1 MNSSELPSAQPLS
14 FYGGTLGAVLP
25 FAVFVG
31 GVIPIA
37 LSGAPD
43 ERGFWP
49 VLFAAITTGM
59 LLAKDRKA
67 FSETII
73 AGMAQPIVMIMLSAW
88 MLASTIG
95 TLMSAT
101 GFVEALTWLANQ
113 LHLSAAGFTAAA
125 FAMCC
130 IISLS
135 TGSSFATILIG
146 GPILYPAGGLLGADL
161 PLLAGAILAGATFGD
176 FFAPISDTTIASAFS
191 QKAEIGPT
199 VRSRLKYILPVA
211 ALALPAY
218 YLLGDPASPA
228 QLAGQETLKGNPAGL
243 PMLLVPVLIIAM
255 FIRGTDLLQGL
266 LMGLLGGT
274 LLGWGLGLLPT
285 EKILSLDLEN
295 FTAKSFIIDGV
306 NRATGISFFTILL
319 MGLVATLQASGLI
332 DRLVAKASRSGN
344 TPRKAE
350 AWIATSASAAVLLT
364 THSIVAILMVADFVR
379 KTGEQQ
385 DISPTRRANLL
396 SLVVCVFP
404 FLLPYF
410 IPVIL
415 MSNTTNS
422 GASFGIPAVAP
433 LQAGL
438 FNFTAWGLAAMTL
451 GTLLWN
457 KRK

>member
-1 MNSSELPSAQPLS
+1 MNADNPTSGQKLH
-14 FYGGTLGAVLP
+14 FYGGSIGAFLP
-25 FAVFVG
+25 FGIFAF
-31 GVIPIA
+31 GVIAIA

-49 VLFAAITTGM
+49 VLLAALTAGM

-67 FSETII
+67 FSETVI
-73 AGMAQPIVMIMLSAW
+73 AGMAQPIVMIMLMAW

-101 GFVEALTWLANQ
+101 GFVEALTWLARQ
-113 LHLSAAGFTAAA
+113 LHLSTAGFTATA
-125 FAMCC
+125 FAICC

-176 FFAPISDTTIASAFS
+176 FFAPISDTTIASALS
-191 QKAEIGPT
+191 QEAEIGPT
-199 VRSRLKYILPVA
+199 VRSRLRYILPVA

-218 YLLGDPASPA
+218 YLLGSQGSPSPVSA
-228 QLAGQETLKGNPAGL
+228 EALQGSPDGL
-243 PMLLVPVLIIAM
+243 PMLLVPVFIIAL
-255 FIRGTDLLQGL
+255 FVRGTHLLQGL
-266 LMGLLGGT
+266 LIGLLAGT
-274 LLGWGLGLLPT
+274 LLAWILGLLPT
-285 EKILSLDLEN
+285 EKILSLDPKN
-295 FTAKSFIIDGV
+295 FTAKSFVIDGI

-319 MGLVATLQASGLI
+319 MGLVATLQASGLV
-332 DRLVAKASRSGN
+332 DRLVSFANKNSN

-350 AWIATSASAAVLLT
+350 GWIAATTSVAVLLT

-379 KTGEQQ
+379 KSGGQQ
-385 DISPTRRANLL
+385 CIDPIRRANLL
-396 SLVVCVFP
+396 SLVVCIFP

-415 MSNTTNS
+415 MANTTNS
-422 GASFGIPAVAP
+422 GASLGIPSVAP

-438 FNFTAWGLAAMTL
+438 YNFNAWCLAAMTL
-451 GTLLWN
+451 GNLLWN